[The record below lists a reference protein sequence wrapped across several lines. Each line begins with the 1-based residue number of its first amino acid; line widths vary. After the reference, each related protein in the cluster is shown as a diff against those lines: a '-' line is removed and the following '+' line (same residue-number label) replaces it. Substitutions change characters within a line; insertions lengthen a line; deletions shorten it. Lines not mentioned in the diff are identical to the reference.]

1 MYLLLDG
8 FSPER
13 LHRQPQTHLSM
24 EKLINLSWE
33 FLRVCAPSSVPWTG
47 QENLVSQGRNLG
59 SHPSPPNPSESM
71 VPRSWLFY
79 FLKCLDS
86 KSILHPCSYWP
97 SSGLSQVLPNA
108 SEKLSTSL
116 PPVWAFSNP
125 PSSLLLSI
133 VWSLCCLV
141 PSPVSSAGPCS
152 HTLSSFPALWEVACH
167 LTFIPSHT
175 PLPLPHWGMPLIPQP
190 SPAPP
195 HCEPPLWAPNMS
207 PHRVLTLCCGD
218 PDFLLSEHLGCIIVT
233 FRGFLLSVCPP
244 PNGRDVHSHF
254 GALQIIYAYFLRNTT
269 FVSQSNLRARCLLC
283 RLVPLIRMPFNSWN
297 AFLMVSSM
305 GKIQLILWGSAQVPT
320 SVKIPWLSQAG
331 LIIVYVE
338 WCFDCA
344 LTMTLPPL
352 CLGTTCLPS
361 LYPSQLRL
369 PGLRAC
375 LPIFLSLVLS
385 TRVWGQGILNSDMM

>member
-1 MYLLLDG
+1 
-8 FSPER
+8 
-13 LHRQPQTHLSM
+13 M

-152 HTLSSFPALWEVACH
+152 HTLSSFPALWEVSCH

-175 PLPLPHWGMPLIPQP
+175 PLPLPHWGMPLIPTAFSSTTSLWASTVSSQ
-190 SPAPP
+190 
-195 HCEPPLWAPNMS
+195 HEPPPG
-207 PHRVLTLCCGD
+207 PDTL
-218 PDFLLSEHLGCIIVT
+218 
-233 FRGFLLSVCPP
+233 
-244 PNGRDVHSHF
+244 
-254 GALQIIYAYFLRNTT
+254 
-269 FVSQSNLRARCLLC
+269 
-283 RLVPLIRMPFNSWN
+283 
-297 AFLMVSSM
+297 
-305 GKIQLILWGSAQVPT
+305 LWGPRLSAVRALRLYH
-320 SVKIPWLSQAG
+320 SYLPWLSS
-331 LIIVYVE
+331 LS
-338 WCFDCA
+338 
-344 LTMTLPPL
+344 LPPPPMAE
-352 CLGTTCLPS
+352 TSIVTS
-361 LYPSQLRL
+361 VHYRSYMH
-369 PGLRAC
+369 
-375 LPIFLSLVLS
+375 IS
-385 TRVWGQGILNSDMM
+385 